1 MMTLGQSMRISSTGL
16 TAERFRMD
24 VISSNIAN
32 AHSMSTGGKEAY
44 RRRNVELAG
53 SQDGVRIERIVEDR
67 SPLRR
72 VYEPSHP
79 MADGEGFVTY
89 SNVDPIRE
97 MVDMMS
103 AGRAY
108 EANLAAFNAAKT
120 MARAALNIGKT

>member
-1 MMTLGQSMRISSTGL
+1 MTLGQSMRISSTGL